1 MHLYQKRS
9 ALKQGSFSKFI
20 QDDDLWYLLYAC
32 ENISLKAGQV
42 LFAEKS
48 FKESMFVVLDGKL
61 EVYKQNKHIAFQE
74 MGGFFGEMSLLESK
88 PRSAS
93 VRAVTDS
100 VLLEIDKDTFFSYI
114 GSNTKAIWDILK
126 TLSQRNRSDL
136 DVIDSGYG
144 ELKRSEEKH
153 RGIVESIS
161 DIIIQVD
168 PEGVICFA
176 NRSVS
181 SLGYEVDNLIG
192 KRFSEIFD
200 GKLGDIR
207 KHHILTRRVGL
218 RATINME
225 VSLKVNPLSSLHGLI
240 WYLPFLVNTSGMWNV
255 PQEIVLK
262 KGATKEFLGSLLI
275 ARTDKKGLIV

>member
-1 MHLYQKRS
+1 M
-9 ALKQGSFSKFI
+9 SFSKFI

>member
-1 MHLYQKRS
+1 M
-9 ALKQGSFSKFI
+9 
-20 QDDDLWYLLYAC
+20 
-32 ENISLKAGQV
+32 
-42 LFAEKS
+42 
-48 FKESMFVVLDGKL
+48 
-61 EVYKQNKHIAFQE
+61 
-74 MGGFFGEMSLLESK
+74 
-88 PRSAS
+88 
-93 VRAVTDS
+93 
-100 VLLEIDKDTFFSYI
+100 
-114 GSNTKAIWDILK
+114 
-126 TLSQRNRSDL
+126 
-136 DVIDSGYG
+136 
-144 ELKRSEEKH
+144 
-153 RGIVESIS
+153 ESIS